1 MLKKTIFFVIMVS
14 LIFCTILPLKGYS
27 EDDWVKYF
35 SNDNVTLYYKP
46 SSVKFYNNE
55 NIFKVELKFVYTEI
69 GKDKFLNQLKS
80 DVKPKYL
87 DFNHTIYITF
97 YNYKE
102 MESIKTHTTLY
113 SKSGV
118 FLDNF
123 RGTSKWERFY
133 PGDSNDTLMNIIL
146 KENNIQR

>member
-1 MLKKTIFFVIMVS
+1 
-14 LIFCTILPLKGYS
+14 
-27 EDDWVKYF
+27 
-35 SNDNVTLYYKP
+35 
-46 SSVKFYNNE
+46 
-55 NIFKVELKFVYTEI
+55 
-69 GKDKFLNQLKS
+69 
-80 DVKPKYL
+80 VKPKYL

-146 KENNIQR
+146 KKNNIQR